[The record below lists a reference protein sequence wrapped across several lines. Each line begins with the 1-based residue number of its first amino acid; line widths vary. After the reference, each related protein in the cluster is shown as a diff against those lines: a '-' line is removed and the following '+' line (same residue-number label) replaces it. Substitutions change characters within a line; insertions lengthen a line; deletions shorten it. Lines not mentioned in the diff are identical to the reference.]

1 MTFTGAVAST
11 PSRLVSVM
19 LACTLLV
26 AVGCARQQQTSD
38 GSPISNPTATTG
50 GTPATATATSSPSAT
65 TKPVNCRTHKCVA
78 LTFDDGPGPLT
89 DGLLDTM
96 VKENVPATFFLVG
109 AMIRQHPAVAR
120 RIVRTPGMTIGNHT
134 LTHPMLTKLS
144 AAKAKQEIVGNTRV
158 IKSVTGVTPRY
169 LRPPYGLHNR
179 ATDAVAKTQ
188 GQAVVVWSAGAL
200 DWQYNTASKIVA
212 VTMPQLAPGAIVLAH
227 DIHPWTVKAVPT
239 LIRKIRAKGY
249 TLVSL
254 DDILGGRAKPGLTY
268 ARGLS

>member
-1 MTFTGAVAST
+1 MAFT
-11 PSRLVSVM
+11 PLRLVPVL
-19 LACTLLV
+19 LACTLALT
-26 AVGCARQQQTSD
+26 AGCAQQQQTAD
-38 GSPISNPTATTG
+38 GSPSPSLTPSATTG
-50 GTPATATATSSPSAT
+50 STPATATPTSTDSPT
-65 TKPVNCRTHKCVA
+65 TAPVNCRKVKCVA

-89 DGLLDTM
+89 DGLLDIL
-96 VKENVPATFFLVG
+96 VRENVPATFFLVG

-120 RIVRTPGMTIGNHT
+120 RIAGTPGMTVGNHT
-134 LTHPMLTKLS
+134 LSHANLRLIS
-144 AAKAKQEIVGNTRV
+144 AAKVKAEIVGNTKL

-169 LRPPYGLHNR
+169 LRPPYGSHNK
-179 ATDAVAKTQ
+179 ASDAVAKSQ
-188 GQAVVVWSAGAL
+188 GQAVVNWSAGAL

-268 ARGLS
+268 ARGLN